1 MRVQH
6 LVIISCLV
14 WGVQQAVNAVPK
26 EPEEQRN
33 PLGCRDMGYQYDLK
47 VLKLF
52 SGMAPEADAD
62 RQSLFFMYNRSAKP
76 VHLYQMLDNQS
87 SHSVFLNHT
96 VPQKQWSALATG
108 QKEMK
113 YICTVDD
120 PKSSSQYGKII
131 DCGDSIKVCEYARV
145 KFGMNNR
152 GNYWIVDGNT
162 RNGAV
167 NQVTWYGI
175 IPR

>member
-1 MRVQH
+1 MNFKKSAIFLSLLISQMVFAVQ
-6 LVIISCLV
+6 
-14 WGVQQAVNAVPK
+14 K
-26 EPEEQRN
+26 EPEDQRN

-52 SGMAPEADAD
+52 SGIAPEADAD
-62 RQSLFFMYNRSAKP
+62 RQALFFMYNRTTKP
-76 VHLYQMLDNQS
+76 VHLYQMLNKNATQ
-87 SHSVFLNHT
+87 SVFLNHT
-96 VPQKQWSALATG
+96 IPPKQWSALATG

-113 YICTVDD
+113 YICTIDD
-120 PKSSSQYGKII
+120 PKSSSYGKIV
-131 DCGDSIKVCEYARV
+131 DCGDTLKVCEYARV

-152 GNYWIVDGNT
+152 GNFWIVQGNT

>member
-1 MRVQH
+1 
-6 LVIISCLV
+6 
-14 WGVQQAVNAVPK
+14 
-26 EPEEQRN
+26 
-33 PLGCRDMGYQYDLK
+33 
-47 VLKLF
+47 
-52 SGMAPEADAD
+52 
-62 RQSLFFMYNRSAKP
+62 
-76 VHLYQMLDNQS
+76 MLDNQS
-87 SHSVFLNHT
+87 THSVFLNHT

-120 PKSSSQYGKII
+120 PKSSSKYGKII
-131 DCGDSIKVCEYARV
+131 DCADSIKVCEYARV

-167 NQVTWYGI
+167 NQVTWYGV